1 MKKDECC
8 VLYSLFITESPK
20 LLRRTDNTV
29 KVLLGEV
36 VHRIIR
42 TARRE
47 VIFRSPR
54 ERVGSKQCAH
64 AQDLVYMYNV
74 KYITFLPF

>member
-1 MKKDECC
+1 MCRAKIKKTNKSKMYFCC

-36 VHRIIR
+36 VHRIKGLQEVKLFLDPQKSGLALND
-42 TARRE
+42 ARMR
-47 VIFRSPR
+47 
-54 ERVGSKQCAH
+54 K
-64 AQDLVYMYNV
+64 
-74 KYITFLPF
+74 T